1 MPASPHRNTTA
12 ARLRSFLRQVGLRL
26 GLVDDRPMA
35 KPGWSGNNLVATMN
49 DTGFMFEVR
58 DRMAEEFIRHA
69 GECGGPVLEIGCAY
83 GVSTIPALAA
93 GGTVTACDMEPQH
106 LEILHGKVPPEHL
119 PRLTLVTGK
128 LPEVDFPENHYAAIL
143 CSRVLHFL
151 EGDDVDASVRKMA
164 RWLVPGGRLYLL
176 TDTPYGVWRKSVARF
191 EAAKSHGERW
201 PGLIRGLHQWLATPP
216 RKPIEKPAFLNL
228 MDPDILTRSCREA
241 GLEVMEAA
249 FIARPDFGE
258 KGRMDGRENAVV
270 LAVRPGG

>member
-1 MPASPHRNTTA
+1 MPASPQRPSPA
-12 ARLRSFLRQVGLRL
+12 ARLRRLLRAAGRRL

-35 KPGWSGNNLVATMN
+35 SPGWSGNNMVATMN

-58 DRMAEEFIRHA
+58 DRMADDFIRHA
-69 GECGGPVLEIGCAY
+69 GQCGEPVLEIGCAY
-83 GVSTIPALAA
+83 GVSTLPALAA
-93 GGTVTACDMEPQH
+93 GATITACDMEPRH
-106 LEILHGKVPPEHL
+106 LEILRSKVPPEQL

-128 LPEVDFPENHYAAIL
+128 LPEVDFPESHYAAIL

-151 EGDDVDASVRKMA
+151 EGDDVEASVRKMA
-164 RWLVPGGRLYLL
+164 RWLKPGGRLYLL

-191 EAAKSHGERW
+191 EEARRNGERW

-228 MDPDILTRSCREA
+228 MDPDILARCCREA
-241 GLEVMEAA
+241 GLEVIEAA
-249 FIARPDFGE
+249 FIARPDFG
-258 KGRMDGRENAVV
+258 KQGRMDGRENAVV